1 MRECID
7 LQGNALLEIRGVFRE
22 NKISHLV
29 GWFLGGPS
37 QARLGSGT
45 HSNIVASLEEEKPTG
60 R

>member
-29 GWFLGGPS
+29 GWFLGGADPS
-37 QARLGSGT
+37 KARLGNT
-45 HSNIVASLEEEKPTG
+45 
-60 R
+60 